1 MQLKINSMEN
11 IIKNSLKEAI
21 SYQEYRN
28 LVTGLLKEG
37 KSTGPE
43 QSDDLLNYS
52 KLNNSRM
59 KRLDKTFTLSDR
71 TISCTKNLKK
81 NYTFLV
87 ISEGWCGDA
96 AQVLP
101 IINKVAEASDNIE
114 LKIVLRDENEDLMG
128 LFLTNGSKSIPK
140 LILLDAEFNVVDT
153 WGPRPSEATKM
164 VAEQK
169 EKFGVLD
176 AEFKERL
183 QVWYNTDKGQNI
195 ESDLLQLLGL
205 NCI

>member
-1 MQLKINSMEN
+1 M
-11 IIKNSLKEAI
+11 KNSIESSLKKGV
-21 SYQEYRN
+21 SYPEYRI
-28 LVTGLLKEG
+28 LVSDLLSEG
-37 KSTGPE
+37 MSTGKDQTE
-43 QSDDLLNYS
+43 DKLHYS

-59 KRLDKTFTLSDR
+59 KRLDKTIKLSNK
-71 TISCTKNLKK
+71 TVACTQNLTK

-96 AQVLP
+96 AQSLP
-101 IINKVAEASDNIE
+101 IINKIAEASEKID
-114 LKIVLRDENEDLMG
+114 LKIVLRDENEALMN

-140 LILLDAEFNVVDT
+140 LILLDSETQNVINT

-176 AEFKERL
+176 ADFKERL